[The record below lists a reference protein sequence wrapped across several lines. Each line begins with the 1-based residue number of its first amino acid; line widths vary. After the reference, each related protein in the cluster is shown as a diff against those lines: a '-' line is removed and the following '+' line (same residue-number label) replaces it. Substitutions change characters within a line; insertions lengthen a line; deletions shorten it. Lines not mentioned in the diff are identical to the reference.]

1 MSSILI
7 TDCRDLQT
15 GTIRNIWHGL
25 SYDLSVV
32 SAPFGTYPSFSFTP
46 EDDAVIIWAAGQ
58 IYHVPVSKNADGEL
72 VAGGEPKPIL
82 FQAHI
87 EKRLAETRLPKTD
100 IKSVETSDFQRV
112 YAFYELRADEA
123 GRKVVFQG
131 AGATY
136 VQEVGEDAGPARE
149 VPKLHASA
157 PYFSPSFVPGT
168 SDLVIHSRWSDVNFT
183 TFELANLTSGVA
195 YELTGLP
202 LGRYYA
208 PILCSCS
215 GANRQIAFLKTSGD
229 YLTGDVVATAGA
241 GLYIGELT
249 LPSSSSSKSVAIK
262 NVRFVPS
269 EIETDDVVHT
279 QLQFLDKNKKLLVQS
294 PQRVFVIDLAAG
306 PNETGDYKH
315 ETIAT
320 GRMST
325 ELAVPPPSASSLKSG
340 TDVAAVDFFH
350 VYYAPAVKPDD
361 AIWSK
366 PANATKG
373 LTKLSLDGG
382 HSLAWSGDGS
392 KLFWFLGMS
401 NRITAKWRGSRAYA
415 QVPTSTTPMSRSSI
429 RARRPHNT
437 MPSPSKRS
445 SSSTRATSVA

>member
-58 IYHVPVSKNADGEL
+58 IYHVPLSRNADGEL
-72 VAGGEPKPIL
+72 VAGGEPKPIP

-123 GRKVVFQG
+123 GGKVVFQG

-136 VQEVGEDAGPARE
+136 VQEVGKDAGPARE

-429 RARRPHNT
+429 GARRPHNT
-437 MPSPSKRS
+437 MPSPSKRCS
-445 SSSTRATSVA
+445 SSIRATSAA